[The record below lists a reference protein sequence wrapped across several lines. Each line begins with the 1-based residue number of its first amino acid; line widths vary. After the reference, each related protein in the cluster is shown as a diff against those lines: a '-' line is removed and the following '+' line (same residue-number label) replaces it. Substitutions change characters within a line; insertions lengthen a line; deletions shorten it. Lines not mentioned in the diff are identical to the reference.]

1 MSDAFSRDVEQLL
14 ALSSATRAELW
25 RELAS
30 VIDSYIE
37 RVAEYPVTAPFDPA
51 EIQQLLD
58 SVDLQR
64 RLEPATALNFVV
76 GALTRFQVH
85 TPHPRYFGLFNP
97 APATMGI
104 VADALAAAFN
114 PQLAAWSHSPFAV
127 QVERYL
133 VSSFSERFGFRRADA
148 DGTFTAGGAEAN
160 YTAIVAALVHRW
172 PTVGDS
178 GLRGVPRQ
186 PIIYVSAEGHHS
198 IAKAARLSGIGSD
211 AVRPIRVRP
220 DLSLDVDAL
229 DAQIAKD
236 RGDGYEPLM
245 IVATFGTTSSG
256 TLDPIG
262 AIAEIAE
269 QYRTWLHV
277 DAAWG
282 GAVALV
288 PELSRLLDGIARA
301 DSITFDPHKWLSV
314 PMGAGL
320 FLTRH
325 PDLLGRAFAISTG
338 YMPPAGGHPATAD
351 PYTHSMQWSRRFIG
365 LKVFMSLLVA
375 GWDGYAAVLRHQI
388 AMGDRLR
395 RRLIAE
401 RWHILNATPLPIV
414 CFDDANATSRQE
426 DRLKNILQK
435 VLDSGKAWISLAM
448 LDGRISAL
456 RACITNYRTV
466 AADVDALTDILNDAR
481 TAALRGRIPETL
493 RPTRPDS

>member
-1 MSDAFSRDVEQLL
+1 MADVFSRDVEQTL
-14 ALSSATRAELW
+14 ALSSAKRAELW
-25 RELAS
+25 GELAS
-30 VIDSYIE
+30 VIETYID
-37 RVAEYPVTAPFDPA
+37 RVDEYPVAAAFDPA
-51 EIQQLLD
+51 EIQHLLD
-58 SVDLQR
+58 SVDLQK
-64 RLEPATALNFVV
+64 RLEPTTALDFVV
-76 GALTRFQVH
+76 GALTKFQVH

-97 APATMGI
+97 APTAMGI
-104 VADALAAAFN
+104 VADALVAAFN

-133 VSSFSERFGFRRADA
+133 VSSFGDRFGFNRTDA
-148 DGTFTAGGAEAN
+148 DGTFTTGGAEAN
-160 YTAIVAALVHRW
+160 YTAIVAALVDRW

-198 IAKAARLSGIGSD
+198 VAKGARLAGIGSD
-211 AVRPIRVRP
+211 AVRPIRVRS

-229 DAQIAKD
+229 DAQIASD
-236 RGDGYEPLM
+236 RRDGYEPLM

-262 AIAEIAE
+262 AIADVAE
-269 QYRTWLHV
+269 RERIWMHV

-288 PELSRLLDGIARA
+288 PELAALLDGVARA

-325 PDLLGRAFAISTG
+325 PDLLGRAFSISTG
-338 YMPPAGGHPATAD
+338 YMPPAAGHPATAD

-395 RRLIAE
+395 ERLIAG

-414 CFDDANATSRQE
+414 CFDDTTRVSRQE
-426 DRLKNILQK
+426 DHLKTILQQ
-435 VLDSGKAWISLAM
+435 VLDSGRAWISLTS
-448 LDGRISAL
+448 LDGRIPAL
-456 RACITNYRTV
+456 RACITNYRTGE
-466 AADVDALTDILNDAR
+466 ADVDALIDILNDAR
-481 TAALRGRIPETL
+481 SAALRARLPKAS
-493 RPTRPDS
+493 RDAACS

>member
-1 MSDAFSRDVEQLL
+1 MAETFSREVEQAL
-14 ALSSATRAELW
+14 ALSSEARAELW
-25 RELAS
+25 RELGSA
-30 VIDSYIE
+30 IETYIA
-37 RVAEYPVTAPFDPA
+37 RVDQYPVTAAFDPV
-51 EIQQLLD
+51 EIQRLLD
-58 SVDLQR
+58 SIDLRQR
-64 RLEPATALNFVV
+64 VEPTKALDLVV
-76 GALTRFQVH
+76 GALTKFQVH

-97 APATMGI
+97 APTSMGV
-104 VADALAAAFN
+104 VADALVAAFN

-133 VSSFSERFGFRRADA
+133 VSSFGERFGFDRTHA
-148 DGTFTAGGAEAN
+148 DGTFTTGGAEAN
-160 YTAIVAALVHRW
+160 HTAIIAALVHRW

-186 PIIYVSAEGHHS
+186 PVVYVSAEGHHS

-211 AVRPIRVRP
+211 AVRPIRVRS
-220 DLSLDVDAL
+220 DFSLDVDAL
-229 DAQIAKD
+229 DAQIDAD
-236 RGDGYEPLM
+236 RRDGHEPLM

-256 TLDPIG
+256 TLDAVG
-262 AIAEIAE
+262 AIADVAE
-269 QYRTWLHV
+269 RARAWLHV

-288 PELSRLLDGIARA
+288 PELSPLLHGIARA

-338 YMPPAGGHPATAD
+338 YMPPAAGHPATAD

-395 RRLIAE
+395 EGLIAA
-401 RWHILNATPLPIV
+401 RWRILNATPLPTV
-414 CFDDANATSRQE
+414 CFDDSDGVSRHE
-426 DRLKNILQK
+426 DHLSDILQY
-435 VLDSGKAWISLAM
+435 VLDSGRAWISQTK
-448 LDGRISAL
+448 LDGRIPAL
-456 RACITNYRTV
+456 RACVTNYRTA
-466 AADVDALTDILNDAR
+466 AADVDALIDILNDAR
-481 TAALRGRIPETL
+481 PALR
-493 RPTRPDS
+493 SS